1 PWDSDCDVVVPVDDL
16 GPLVR
21 ALTAELEGSEITVHD
36 VAVDSGYDHLFPR
49 LSIVGIDHNSLHVD
63 LFPLVGTFR
72 RPSIALLHLR
82 FAKLLRLAFL
92 FKRTDPQDRYGHDPR
107 KRRIARFARS
117 VLSFVPDRVVV
128 RAWQAL
134 TKIRPIDG

>member
-1 PWDSDCDVVVPVDDL
+1 MSRRTIEDLTDQQDVLQAVLLRLHAVAESASLRYCCAYGTARRAVRHTAPTPPDSDCDVVVPVDDL

-82 FAKLLRLAFL
+82 FAKLL
-92 FKRTDPQDRYGHDPR
+92 
-107 KRRIARFARS
+107 
-117 VLSFVPDRVVV
+117 
-128 RAWQAL
+128 
-134 TKIRPIDG
+134 